1 MATKIL
7 QPSFT
12 GGEMS
17 PSMYGRFDDQKYQ
30 TGLALCKNFL
40 VLPQGPIENRPG
52 FEFVRAAKYA
62 DKPCRLIPFSWSV
75 GQTMVIELGDKYA
88 RFHTRG
94 ATLLTSDGNPYEIAT
109 PYAADDLFEIHY
121 AQSADV
127 ITLVH
132 PKYAPRELRRYG
144 ATDWRLVEINF
155 GEPISAPS
163 GLSGSYTCAS
173 STATD
178 AQKTMYTI
186 KYRVTALVETDD
198 GDKESGAS
206 GTCAVV
212 GNVYLEASKIE
223 LHWNA
228 VSGASKYR
236 VYKTLSGIY
245 GYIGETT
252 DTSFTDNNIS
262 ADASISPPRYETPFG
277 ENNYPSAVSYFEQRR
292 IFAGTLTKPQ
302 MVWMTRPGTEADM
315 HYTIPVQ
322 DDNRIRFRIAA
333 LDVSRIEHIVPL
345 TSLMLLTPSA
355 EFRVT
360 TANSDALTPKSVG
373 VKPQSYVGAGS
384 AQPVIVNN
392 SLVYAASRGGHIREL
407 GYNWQASGF
416 VTGDLSIRAA
426 HLFENRT
433 VKDMA
438 LVKAPYPIV
447 WVVLDNGALLGC
459 TYMPEQGIGAWH
471 QHATVHGEFESV
483 AAVQEGTY
491 DALYASVRRTIN
503 GQTVRY
509 IERLAEKPYGDI
521 LKSFYVDSGLTYSGS
536 AVSSVSGLGHLEGE
550 TVAILADG
558 KVMPEQVVKSGSVSI
573 PITASRITV
582 GLPITAEAQTL
593 PVAVGTKDGGY
604 GQGHDKNIVNVRLR
618 VYQSSAIWA
627 GPDAD
632 NLHAYKQR
640 KTEPY
645 GSPPALISK
654 EAEILI
660 APRWSDSGSVYVAQK
675 YPLPLMICGVNA
687 DVEL

>member
-1 MATKIL
+1 MATKVI
-7 QPSFT
+7 QQSFT

-30 TGLALCKNFL
+30 TGLAKCRNFI

-62 DKPCRLIPFSWSV
+62 DRACRLIPFSWSTD
-75 GQTMVIELGDKYA
+75 QTMVIELGDKYA
-88 RFHTRG
+88 RFHTNG
-94 ATLLTSDGNPYEIAT
+94 ATVLNADGTPYEIAT
-109 PYAADDLFEIHY
+109 PYAAADLFEIHY

-144 ATDWRLVEINF
+144 ATDWRLVQIDF
-155 GEPISAPS
+155 GAPIAAPQN
-163 GLSGSYTCAS
+163 LSGTYTCTS

-178 AQKTMYTI
+178 AQKQLYTI
-186 KYRVTALVETDD
+186 KYRVTAITETED
-198 GDKESGAS
+198 GDKESGPSA
-206 GTCAVV
+206 TCSVV
-212 GNVYLEASKIE
+212 GNVYLEFSKIE
-223 LHWNA
+223 LHWDSVN
-228 VSGASKYR
+228 GASKYR
-236 VYKTLSGIY
+236 VYKTISGIY

-277 ENNYPSAVSYFEQRR
+277 DNNYPSAVSYFEQRR
-292 IFAGTLTKPQ
+292 IFAGTLSKPQ
-302 MVWMTRPGTEADM
+302 MVWMTRPGTESDM

-322 DDNRIRFRIAA
+322 DDNRIKFRIAA

-345 TSLMLLTPSA
+345 TSLMFLTPSA

-373 VKPQSYVGAGS
+373 VKPQSYAGAGP

-392 SLVYAASRGGHIREL
+392 SLIYAASRGGHVREL

-416 VTGDLSIRAA
+416 ISGDLSIRAA

-438 LVKAPYPIV
+438 LAKAPYPVV
-447 WVVLDNGALLGC
+447 WTVLDDGKLLGC
-459 TYMPEQGIGAWH
+459 TYLSEQGVGAWH
-471 QHATVHGEFESV
+471 QHDTVHGSFESV
-483 AAVQEGTY
+483 AVVQEGTY

-503 GQTVRY
+503 GKTVRY
-509 IERLAEKPYGDI
+509 IERMAEKPYGDI
-521 LKSFYVDSGLTYSGS
+521 LKSFYVDSGLTYSGA
-536 AVSSVSGLGHLEGE
+536 AVSSLSGLDYLEGE

-558 KVMPEQVVKSGSVSI
+558 KVMPEQVVTGGKISL
-573 PITASRITV
+573 PIEASRITV

-593 PVAVGTKDGGY
+593 PVAISTRDGGY
-604 GQGHDKNIVNVRLR
+604 AQGRDKNIVNVRLR
-618 VYQSSAIWA
+618 VYQSSAVWA
-627 GPDAD
+627 GPNGSD
-632 NLHAYKQR
+632 LREYKQR
-640 KTEPY
+640 TTEPY
-645 GSPPALISK
+645 GSPPDLISK

-660 APRWSDSGSVYVAQK
+660 TPKWSDSGSVCIMQK
-675 YPLPLMICGVNA
+675 YPLPLMVCGINA
-687 DVEL
+687 DIEL